1 MSRFHAS
8 GLPRPRILLVWF
20 AVVAAAFVMTAL
32 LKAGKALPAPAPVA
46 VGAVAYAGS
55 QACASCHA
63 VQTNA
68 WAISHHAH
76 AMDHA
81 RPQTMRGDF
90 SGVTVSGA
98 GSRARFYREGTQY
111 RVETEG
117 RDGRPA
123 VFTIS
128 HSLGW
133 EPLQQYL
140 VTFPDGRLQV
150 LPWAWDTRSSAEG
163 GQRWFQVYGDEV
175 IPPSDNRHWTRLQ
188 QNWNHM
194 CAECHTTDLRKGYD
208 PQEDRFRT
216 TWSELGVG
224 CESCHGP
231 GGGHVRWALTGTADP
246 DPLRGFASVAA
257 RRPAANWTPDP
268 KTGSP
273 AAAVGRPLGDEVET
287 CARCHSR
294 RGQIGTDWRPGHP
307 ITQTHSP
314 VSLTAGLFE
323 ADGQMKDEVF
333 NDHSF
338 KQSLMYEKG
347 VVCSDCHDP
356 HSGKVRAQ
364 GAAICSQCHQPERF
378 AAVAHTGHQP
388 GPAAPDCIGCHMPS
402 RTYMQVDRRHDHSFR
417 IPRPDLAA
425 ATGSPNTCN
434 ACHTDRTANWA
445 AEAIAKWHGPIRKGH
460 QRYGTAFHKSRTG
473 QPQAREMLQALAVDG
488 DTPGLARATAIDELA
503 AWPAA
508 ASDAAAAAGLTDPD
522 PLVRAAA
529 VRRLEGQPVDRRRA
543 ALPLLG
549 DTVRLVRIAAGF
561 LLADLATESLAA
573 VDREALSAAVA
584 EYEAAQAIDL
594 DRPEARANLALLR
607 IKQGRHGEA
616 EGEFRAALK
625 LEPGAAAIAVQLA
638 DLYRRKGHEAEAE
651 RTLRAVLTIDPGA
664 MIAHHALG
672 LSLIRQRRPGE
683 ALKALEA
690 AFRGDA
696 ANARYAFVYGVALRS
711 VGKHDDATRVL
722 EAALA
727 LSPADADITS
737 ALLQE
742 ALKRGDAQ
750 RASGLLRNLMAL
762 RPDDTRLIELSRRLG
777 R

>member
-8 GLPRPRILLVWF
+8 GLPHPRILLVWLV
-20 AVVAAAFVMTAL
+20 VVAAAFVATAI
-32 LKAGKALPAPAPVA
+32 LKAREALPAPAPVA
-46 VGAVAYAGS
+46 PHSAAYAGS
-55 QACASCHA
+55 PACASCHA
-63 VQTNA
+63 SQHSA
-68 WAISHHAH
+68 WAGSHHAH

-81 RPQTMRGDF
+81 RPGTMRGDF
-90 SGVTVSGA
+90 SGATVTGA
-98 GSRARFYREGTQY
+98 GSTARFYREGAQY

-123 VFTIS
+123 VFVIS

-163 GQRWFQVYGDEV
+163 GQRWFQVYGDEA
-175 IPPSDNRHWTRLQ
+175 IPPSDDRHWTRLQ

-208 PQEDRFRT
+208 PKEDRFRT

-231 GGGHVRWALTGTADP
+231 GAGHVRWAQAGADP
-246 DPLRGFASVAA
+246 DPLKGFASVAA
-257 RRPAANWTPDP
+257 RRPAADWTPDP
-268 KTGSP
+268 ETGSP
-273 AAAVGRPLGDEVET
+273 SAKVERPPGDEVET

-294 RGQIGTDWRPGHP
+294 RGQIATEWRPGHP
-307 ITQTHSP
+307 IAQTHSP
-314 VSLTAGLFE
+314 VSLAAGLFE

-364 GAAICSQCHQPERF
+364 GPAICGQCHQPERF
-378 AAVAHTGHQP
+378 AAVAHTGHAA
-388 GPAAPDCIGCHMPS
+388 GPAAPDCIACHMPS
-402 RTYMQVDRRHDHSFR
+402 RTYLQVDRRHDHSFR
-417 IPRPDLAA
+417 IPRPDLTV
-425 ATGSPNTCN
+425 ATAVPNTCN
-434 ACHTDRTANWA
+434 ACHTDRSAVWA
-445 AEAIAKWHGPIRKGH
+445 AEAVALWHGPRRKGH
-460 QRYGTAFHKSRTG
+460 QTYAETFHASRSG
-473 QPQAREMLQALAVDG
+473 DPAARQALQKLATDA
-488 DTPGLARATAIDELA
+488 TIPALARATALDELA
-503 AWPAA
+503 TWPSA
-508 ASDAAAAAGLTDPD
+508 ASDVAAAQALSDADPV
-522 PLVRAAA
+522 VRAAA

-607 IKQGRHGEA
+607 IRQGRRDEA
-616 EGEFRAALK
+616 EAEYAAALR
-625 LEPGAAAIAVQLA
+625 LDPGRAAIAAQLA
-638 DLYRRKGHEAEAE
+638 DLYRRSGREAEAE
-651 RTLRAVLTIDPGA
+651 RILRRTLAAAPDA
-664 MIAHHALG
+664 AIARHVLG
-672 LSLIRQRRPGE
+672 LSLVRQRRLQE
-683 ALKALEA
+683 ALEELKAA
-690 AFRGDA
+690 SVGDPGSP
-696 ANARYAFVYGVALRS
+696 RFAFVYAVALRS
-711 VGKHDDATRVL
+711 AGSASEARNVLDAAYLRH
-722 EAALA
+722 
-727 LSPADADITS
+727 PADADIAA
-737 ALLQE
+737 ALLDD
-742 ALKRGDAQ
+742 ALRRGDRARAAALVQ
-750 RASGLLRNLMAL
+750 RLVML
-762 RPDDTRLIELSRRLG
+762 RPDDRRLAELAG
-777 R
+777 RLRP